1 MTMILPLT
9 SSLKVLQL
17 PTFRNLDWL
26 PSELRRQFNFVFL
39 SLWVSLCLQL
49 LIQISLSVTINQA
62 SILLKLS
69 GMLQVGELWGA
80 TFQTPKV
87 EKRYRNKS
95 YLKFLYLTQ
104 AQFPEYTAAI
114 SLLPVPHHG
123 CFLCIQPPQRQ
134 TAHSHQHQKLPQN
147 LFYLPFEGITTTIT
161 TTFVKLGI

>member
-1 MTMILPLT
+1 MWPTQKIHQNMCIFHALLQEIAMTMILPVT
-9 SSLKVLQL
+9 FSLKLLQL
-17 PTFRNLDWL
+17 PTFRSLDWL

-69 GMLQVGELWGA
+69 GMLQVGELYGA

-114 SLLPVPHHG
+114 SLLPVPHHD
-123 CFLCIQPPQRQ
+123 CFLCI
-134 TAHSHQHQKLPQN
+134 
-147 LFYLPFEGITTTIT
+147 
-161 TTFVKLGI
+161 